1 MSKGPYVLIARS
13 IIIHFTYLPPLSS
26 LPHPLLH
33 FLFPLLSLHSI
44 SPFLLPSPLPPLPS
58 PLSPL
63 SPSLLPP
70 PSFSLPPPS
79 PLSPT
84 PFLSPLHPTEAEGLE
99 SSESSFEEELPLVS
113 KPKLQTRHSMLD
125 NLDEH
130 INKQQQQT
138 TDEPPAKRIKRE
150 EENEVCRSA
159 CVKLWGGGG
168 V

>member
-1 MSKGPYVLIARS
+1 MSKGPCVLIARS

-44 SPFLLPSPLPPLPS
+44 SSFLLPSPFPPLPF

-70 PSFSLPPPS
+70 SS
-79 PLSPT
+79 PLSPA

-99 SSESSFEEELPLVS
+99 SSESSFEEELPLVN

-159 CVKLWGGGG
+159 CVKLWGEGG